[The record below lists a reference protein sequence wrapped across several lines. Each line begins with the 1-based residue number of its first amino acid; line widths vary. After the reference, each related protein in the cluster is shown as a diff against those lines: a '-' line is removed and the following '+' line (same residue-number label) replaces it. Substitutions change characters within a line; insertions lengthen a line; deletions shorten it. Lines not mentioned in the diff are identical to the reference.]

1 MQGAERQQKISQ
13 LVKEQGFVSLQWLL
27 RQVNASEST
36 IRRDL
41 DQLEK
46 DGILDRTH
54 GGASYRGPAPM
65 LGLEERL
72 HVAADAKKQIAR
84 ASSNLIRDGQTVILN
99 GGSTTYFVAGQLAQR
114 HLQVVTN
121 SLPIATLLAGAAGT
135 EMILIGGSLYRPTA
149 VTLGPMAVRMIEQ
162 LHCELLIMGA
172 AGLTENGLYNANVL
186 LVEIDRAMI
195 QSAARV
201 AVVLD
206 SSKIGRPAI
215 SHMVGWDEIDVLI
228 TDSNVTAEHRKM
240 IEAHDIELVVA
251 SEA

>member
-1 MQGAERQQKISQ
+1 M
-13 LVKEQGFVSLQWLL
+13 SLQWLVK
-27 RQVNASEST
+27 QVKVSEST

-41 DQLEK
+41 DQLDKE
-46 DGILDRTH
+46 GVLDRTH

-72 HVAADAKKQIAR
+72 NVAAEEKTQIAR
-84 ASSNLIRDGQTVILN
+84 ATSKLIADGQTIILN

-114 HLQVVTN
+114 RLQVVSN
-121 SLPIATLLAGAAGT
+121 SLPIATLLAGAPGI
-135 EMILIGGSLYRPTA
+135 ELILIGGSLYRPTA

-162 LHCELLIMGA
+162 LHCELLVMGA

-195 QSAARV
+195 RAASRV

-206 SSKIGRPAI
+206 SSKIGKPAI
-215 SHMVGWDEIDVLI
+215 SHMVGWDAIDVLI
-228 TDSNVTAEHRKM
+228 TDSAVKSEHRKM
-240 IEAHDIELVVA
+240 IESHGIELVVA
-251 SEA
+251 GEA